1 MGKGGCSEVEAQP
14 VYVSVDFFRH
24 RKKVQLLGR
33 QSPEVTDG
41 KQYRVFYLSRATAK
55 LPSKK
60 MALIYLPT
68 KRT

>member
-1 MGKGGCSEVEAQP
+1 MR
-14 VYVSVDFFRH
+14 VDFFRH

-33 QSPEVTDG
+33 QSPEVTGG
-41 KQYRVFYLSRATAK
+41 KHYRVFYLSRATAK

-60 MALIYLPT
+60 MALVYLPT